1 MKRIIVLVM
10 SVILP
15 ALLFVGVT
23 AQTSFVNYTTTD
35 GLANDFVSGGVCID
49 QSNVKWFG
57 TQAGV
62 SKFNGTTWTTYTT
75 DDGLID
81 NYINCIAY
89 DNTNNKIWIGTSN
102 GVSVFD
108 GTSFVNYTSADG
120 LIDNSTMDIDVDDS
134 GNAWVTSFSGMSK
147 IDSGVI
153 TNFTSV
159 DGMSSDL
166 TTRVLA
172 EGSNL
177 YIGTLNA
184 GFMIY
189 DGSSF
194 QAVGTVDG
202 LLDNYVSAIE
212 VDDEGNIYV
221 GSYKG
226 LTVFNASLT
235 VTNTYTLAVELF
247 NDYIQ
252 DVVVDGNGNLVILEY
267 ADYLSDGGIT
277 VFNGTTW
284 TLYTA
289 TEGLIDVMVK
299 KADLDSEGNIW
310 ITTGSGVSKMSL
322 GSSVES
328 NYISAESFIYPNPA
342 TDFIKIANL
351 EGEFSYQITDITGR
365 VIANEQNVKS
375 NYIDISNLPN
385 SVYFINFENK
395 GNLYSAK
402 IIVE

>member
-15 ALLFVGVT
+15 ALLFVELT
-23 AQTSFVNYTTTD
+23 AQTSFANYTTTD
-35 GLANDFVSGGVCID
+35 GLADDFVCGGVCID
-49 QSNVKWFG
+49 QHNTKWFG

-62 SKFNGTTWTTYTT
+62 SKFDGTTWATYTT

-89 DNTNNKIWIGTSN
+89 DNTNDKIWIGTSY
-102 GVSVFD
+102 GISVFD
-108 GTSFVNYTSADG
+108 GTSFVNYTNADG

-147 IDSGVI
+147 IDNGII

-194 QAVGTVDG
+194 QAVGTADG

-235 VTNTYTLAVELF
+235 VTNTFTLAVELF

-252 DVVVDGNGNLVILEY
+252 DIVVDANGNLIVLEY
-267 ADYLSDGGIT
+267 ADYLSDGGVT
-277 VFNGTTW
+277 VFDGANW

-289 TEGLIDVMVK
+289 TEGLVDVMVK

-322 GSSVES
+322 GASIGS
-328 NYISAESFIYPNPA
+328 NYANAEAKIYPNPA
-342 TDFIKIANL
+342 TDYIKIANL
-351 EGEFSYQITDITGR
+351 EGAFSYQITDITGR
-365 VIANEQNVKS
+365 IIANEQDVKS
-375 NYIDISNLPN
+375 NYIDISNLPS